1 MNNQTTVTI
10 GTERLDTETVRVDI
24 KVSGAPADL
33 FGAAFD
39 LKVTGAEWKL
49 KSYEAGDVFVS
60 SAGPPLMLAVEKG
73 TGSVDHKIVAG
84 ISLKKGTEIDEGDG
98 RIMTFYLTLAGKGT
112 AMGAAGGLEAGDAA
126 LAGAEDA
133 GGSSTGGA
141 AGSVPGMLKFG
152 FENNILSA
160 LKNGERV
167 DLKDVSWS
175 ETELKQLADSSRMP
189 LAGSESLFL
198 SSEQLT
204 FDDSEGA
211 VNLLQGDAAVYAN
224 QGFPKGFWDDPLV
237 QVYVVLLVSLCLMLL
252 LVGFLLLRKSGF
264 GRRPA
269 ENQQN
274 IRPLT

>member
-10 GTERLDTETVRVDI
+10 GTERLDAETVRVDI

-39 LKVTGAEWKL
+39 LKVSGAEWKL

-73 TGSVDHKIVAG
+73 TGNSDHKIVAG
-84 ISLKKGTEIDEGDG
+84 ISLKKGAEIDDEDG
-98 RIMTFYLTLAGKGT
+98 RIMTFYLTLTGKGT
-112 AMGAAGGLEAGDAA
+112 AMGSAGGLEAGDAA
-126 LAGAEDA
+126 LAGAGDV
-133 GGSSTGGA
+133 
-141 AGSVPGMLKFG
+141 AGSVPGMLKFS

-175 ETELKQLADSSRMP
+175 ETELKQLADSSGMP
-189 LAGSESLFL
+189 LAGGESLFL

-204 FDDSEGA
+204 FDGAVGA

-264 GRRPA
+264 WRRPA